1 MRPRYCRPVS
11 DPKHLVRT
19 HALAPGDALHVRHP
33 LNPASEVYMVMLS
46 DRAGLTRAALSLA
59 RVPPGKES
67 FVPHAHRGTEE
78 FVFIL
83 AGRGRALIGA
93 AEHDVGPGDYLG
105 FPIDG
110 TPHHL
115 RNVGDDDLVFLQGG
129 ERAALDV
136 VDFPTLGKVSVSS
149 GAGPIRFHDA
159 ATEDALPLSA
169 WMASTP
175 EG

>member
-1 MRPRYCRPVS
+1 MS

-19 HALAPGDALHVRHP
+19 HALAPSDGLHVRHP
-33 LNPASEVYMVMLS
+33 LNPASELRMFPLS

-93 AEHDVGPGDYLG
+93 EEYDVGPGDYIG
-105 FPIDG
+105 YPTDG

-115 RNVGDDDLVFLQGG
+115 RNVGDDELVYLQGG
-129 ERAALDV
+129 ERAAVDV
-136 VDFPTLGKVSVSS
+136 VEFPTLGKVSVNV
-149 GAGPIRFHDA
+149 GAGPIRFHA
-159 ATEDALPLSA
+159 AADEEPRPLTDWLVPA
-169 WMASTP
+169 PDPA
-175 EG
+175 